1 MGRPKKNDSEALVR
15 VVDDYYSNVAKGDAR
30 RLKYSNLA
38 KHAEKIG
45 IQAAW
50 YDFQR
55 DAAVLQRIAELRD
68 LEQNESGTAAVPAYK
83 NLDIEALLNH
93 CGTVNELKER
103 LLELDQYWKKIYDE
117 AVKTSVQ
124 DRDLSGRIQNLEQEK
139 TECSRKLSDADSRIK
154 ALERENAYLRR
165 MIRDNLYPAVADELL
180 KDSNLPVTG
189 NKTVMPEALSRLI
202 EGNAPQPLETAQ
214 QPQHKKLTRQEQLV
228 EDMRKQVKEHGQQ

>member
-1 MGRPKKNDSEALVR
+1 MGRPKKNDSEALVS

-38 KHAEKIG
+38 KHAEKMG
-45 IQAAW
+45 LQAAW

-68 LEQNESGTAAVPAYK
+68 LGENEAGASAVPAYK

-93 CGTVNELKER
+93 CGTVDELKER
-103 LLELDQYWKKIYDE
+103 LLELDQYWKKIYDG
-117 AVKTSVQ
+117 AVKTSAQ
-124 DRDLSGRIQNLEQEK
+124 DRELSGQIQNMEREK
-139 TECSRKLSDADSRIK
+139 AESSQKLSDADSRMK

-180 KDSNLPVTG
+180 KGSNLPVAE
-189 NKTVMPEALSRLI
+189 NKTVMPEALSHLI
-202 EGNAPQPLETAQ
+202 EGNTPQPLETAQ

-228 EDMRKQVKEHGQQ
+228 EDMRKQVKKHGQQ